1 MRLSRSFAVGV
12 SVALFALCLGCSR
25 AHDPKASAADPP
37 PAVPVT
43 VAPVAER
50 TIPIQVRAIGNVE
63 PYSTINVKAEMS
75 GQLQKVYFAEG
86 EMVERGQKLFQV
98 DPRPQQE
105 MIRQLEA
112 NLAKDAAQAR
122 NAEAEAAR
130 YAELSR
136 QGIVARQQSDQYQTT
151 AAAWQATL
159 DADRAAIQNARLQ
172 LQYTTTYAPI
182 TGRTGNLL
190 IKEGNVVKANDL
202 PLVTINQIEPIYVSF
217 SVPERELPEIRTRFS
232 TGLVVQAT
240 PTGDSHTAVGK
251 LSFIDNAVDQ
261 TTGTIRMKA
270 TFQNHDHQ
278 LWPGQFAD
286 VVLTVKMQPN
296 AIVIPSQAVQAG
308 QKGQYVFVVGQD
320 SIARYRSVLVGR
332 STGEEIV
339 VGGVNRGEQV
349 VTDGHSKLV
358 PGARVQI
365 VSRAATPA
373 DPQASSNTG
382 GPGR

>member
-86 EMVERGQKLFQV
+86 EMVEQGQKLFQV

-217 SVPERELPEIRTRFS
+217 RCPNANCPKSARVSPRGSSFKRRPPATRIPRWANCLSSTTPSIRRPVPFE
-232 TGLVVQAT
+232 
-240 PTGDSHTAVGK
+240 
-251 LSFIDNAVDQ
+251 
-261 TTGTIRMKA
+261 MKA
-270 TFQNHDHQ
+270 TFHKPRPPT
-278 LWPGQFAD
+278 L
-286 VVLTVKMQPN
+286 
-296 AIVIPSQAVQAG
+296 AG
-308 QKGQYVFVVGQD
+308 
-320 SIARYRSVLVGR
+320 SVR
-332 STGEEIV
+332 RCS
-339 VGGVNRGEQV
+339 
-349 VTDGHSKLV
+349 D
-358 PGARVQI
+358 
-365 VSRAATPA
+365 
-373 DPQASSNTG
+373 
-382 GPGR
+382 